1 MKTRWQLRAFGVQL
15 LDVRTGHTTEER
27 FVTDKATLQ
36 AAELVGESANELIT
50 RHYTRQGFSI
60 IRIDK
65 PERREVILDL
75 AELFDR
81 P

>member
-1 MKTRWQLRAFGVQL
+1 MKTRLQLRAFGVQL

-50 RHYTRQGFSI
+50 RHYTRRGFNVISI
-60 IRIDK
+60 NK
-65 PERREVILDL
+65 PERREVTLDL

>member
-1 MKTRWQLRAFGVQL
+1 M
-15 LDVRTGHTTEER
+15 
-27 FVTDKATLQ
+27 
-36 AAELVGESANELIT
+36 GESANELIT
-50 RHYTRQGFSI
+50 RHYTRRGFNVIS
-60 IRIDK
+60 IDK

>member
-1 MKTRWQLRAFGVQL
+1 MKTRLQLRAFNVQL
-15 LDVRTGHTTEER
+15 LDVRTGHVTEER

-50 RHYTRQGFSI
+50 RHYTRRGFNVIS
-60 IRIDK
+60 IDK

-75 AELFDR
+75 AELFDG